1 MTKHQRQ
8 RVYFVDDE
16 PSVCKAVGRTLEQLD
31 VSVSCFTR
39 GADCLGQ
46 LDRQQ
51 CDVLITDVKM
61 PELGGLEVL
70 KRAKIIAP
78 WMPVLMVTGFGDI
91 PTAVKAVKMGAADF
105 VEKPLERE
113 SFLRLVQK
121 LLDYS
126 QRWTQLIGQ
135 PLTKTETKVLCY
147 VLDGKSSKEIAA
159 SMHRS
164 LRTVEL
170 HRQHIMRKF
179 GVENVVE
186 LVRTVT
192 ELGLVLPTATPGA
205 SPQTNVP
212 ASC

>member
-1 MTKHQRQ
+1 MTKNQRQ

-39 GADCLGQ
+39 AVDCLSQ

-61 PELGGLEVL
+61 PELSGLEVL
-70 KRAKIIAP
+70 KRAKAIAP

-91 PTAVKAVKMGAADF
+91 PTAVKAVKMGASDF

-113 SFLRLVQK
+113 SFLRLVQR
-121 LLDYS
+121 LLDHS

-159 SMHRS
+159 GMHRS

-192 ELGLVLPTATPGA
+192 ELGLVPPTSTNGA
-205 SPQTNVP
+205 SPEMNSP
-212 ASC
+212 RSC